1 VSATASTAVST
12 RTRLAILTLT
22 GAAVAIGLG
31 VYGRVHDPTGEA
43 LVSLFFTG
51 SINLKVWLATTAFGL
66 AAFQYLSGRK
76 IVGKLGKGFGPRW
89 LGRAHRASGTL
100 AFLCTIPVAYHCL
113 WSLGFQTSSARVL
126 AHGLLGCFFYG
137 TFVTKVLVVRARRMP
152 GWALPVLGGAAFT
165 ALTGLWLTSSVW
177 FFTTMDFP
185 GI

>member
-1 VSATASTAVST
+1 MAATAGTAVST
-12 RTRLAILTLT
+12 RTRLAIFTLT

-31 VYGRVHDPTGEA
+31 VYGRIHDPTGEA

-51 SINLKVWLATTAFGL
+51 SINLKVWLATTAFSL
-66 AAFQYLSGRK
+66 AAFQYISGWK
-76 IVGKLGKGFGPRW
+76 MIGKLGNGFGPHW

-113 WSLGFQTSSARVL
+113 WSLGFQTDSARVL
-126 AHGLLGCFFYG
+126 AHGLLGCFFFG
-137 TFVTKVLVVRARRMP
+137 AFATKVLVVRTKRMP
-152 GWALPVLGGAAFT
+152 GWALPVVGGALFT

-177 FFTTMDFP
+177 FFTTMEFP

>member
-1 VSATASTAVST
+1 MAATAGTAVST
-12 RTRLAILTLT
+12 RTRLAIFTLT

-31 VYGRVHDPTGEA
+31 VYGRIHDPTGEA

-51 SINLKVWLATTAFGL
+51 SINLKVWLATTAFSL
-66 AAFQYLSGRK
+66 AAFQYISGWK
-76 IVGKLGKGFGPRW
+76 MIGKLGNGFGPHW

-113 WSLGFQTSSARVL
+113 WSLGFQTDSARVL
-126 AHGLLGCFFYG
+126 AHGLLGCFFFG
-137 TFVTKVLVVRARRMP
+137 AFATKVLVVRTERMP
-152 GWALPVLGGAAFT
+152 GWALPVVGGALFT

-177 FFTTMDFP
+177 FFTTMEFP